1 MLAAAAISVA
11 LAMVALGGAP
21 AVARGW
27 ARTGSPGLRAPT
39 VHASTAAMDA
49 ALSAAAARHPVP
61 VIAQL
66 SDFAIPSGTSS
77 TAEVEARASATV
89 AASRRL
95 TAALPRGSV
104 SRVEALGSQPLVA
117 MTVDARGL
125 TALRAQPDVVRV
137 SANRPNRIAVAYS
150 SNLNRVGAPTA
161 WAAGDTGAGQ
171 TVAIVD
177 TGVDGTNPFL
187 AGKVVAEGC
196 FSSAQSGGGMSTV
209 PICPGGNPNSST
221 VAGSGVPCP
230 DLADGCDHGTHVAG
244 IAAGG
249 AGGAFSGVA
258 PGANIIAVDV
268 FSRDPFASDCS
279 PDPTCIVAWD
289 SDVIRGLDYVY
300 SLRNSFEISS
310 VNISLGNVL
319 ATIDGDQHCD
329 TDPIKPAI
337 DQLRT
342 AGIAS
347 VAASGDT
354 NTGDLEAPACI
365 STAISVASVTADT
378 ERISSFSDISPALDL
393 YAPGESSAGVGIV
406 SSVPAGTPGA
416 FACPSPYLTASCAS
430 LAGTSA
436 AAPHVAGAIAV
447 LRQAKPGM
455 AVSLEMDQLQ
465 GTGNDVVRSGGTW
478 DGLSIPSLREG
489 SAVTQVRP
497 ASFSGGVSANKD
509 GRLEVF
515 RGTSGGVQ
523 HKWQLH
529 PNGAWSGWGGLAG
542 PIHGAP
548 IAVTNFDGRLEVF
561 GVASGQVW
569 HAWQK
574 TPGGSWSGWGSLGG
588 SIEGAKL
595 TIFMNPNGRLEMF
608 AVENN
613 RVMHKWQTTPG
624 GAWSDWG
631 SAGTGVPGIRGISA
645 LRLPD
650 GRALVQLIDGFGNWV
665 FEVQVNPGG
674 SWSQWFILNAL
685 PLPESVGTPT
695 AAVNQNGAVELF
707 ASDPSGELWHSEQT
721 FAEDGFPDES
731 RLVSGFPGGNLA
743 IGRNGDGRVEIFD
756 DRPDGTVVHAWQTSP
771 NGSWS
776 TAGLLPSS
784 VGSIPAPL
792 QIMSNLDGRLEL
804 FAPQSGNHNYQLRP
818 NGPWSGWRPL

>member
-1 MLAAAAISVA
+1 
-11 LAMVALGGAP
+11 
-21 AVARGW
+21 
-27 ARTGSPGLRAPT
+27 
-39 VHASTAAMDA
+39 MDA
-49 ALSAAAARHPVP
+49 ALSAEAAKHPVP

-77 TAEVEARASATV
+77 TAEVEARTSATV

-95 TAALPRGSV
+95 AAALPRGSV

-117 MTVDARGL
+117 LTVDAKGL
-125 TALRAQPDVVRV
+125 AALRAQPDVVRV

-161 WAAGDTGAGQ
+161 WAAGDTGSGQ
-171 TVAIVD
+171 TIAILD
-177 TGVDGTNPFL
+177 TGVDGTNLFL

-196 FSSAQSGGGMSTV
+196 FTSAHLLGDSMSAPV
-209 PICPGGNPNSST
+209 CPGDDATTST
-221 VAGSGVPCP
+221 AAGSGVPCP

-258 PGANIIAVDV
+258 PGAKIIAVDV
-268 FSRDPFASDCS
+268 FSQVTGAYSTDCGGPS
-279 PDPTCIVAWD
+279 SCIVAWD

-300 SLRNSFEISS
+300 SLRNSFDISS
-310 VNISLGNVL
+310 VNISLGGVW
-319 ATIDGDQHCD
+319 ATIEGDQHCD

-347 VAASGDT
+347 VAASGDA
-354 NTGDLEAPACI
+354 NTGELEAPACI

-378 ERISSFSDISPALDL
+378 ERISSFSEISPALDL

-416 FACPSPYLTASCAS
+416 FACPSPYPTASCAS
-430 LAGTSA
+430 LAGTSV

-515 RGTSGGVQ
+515 RGTSGGIQ

-529 PNGAWSGWGGLAG
+529 PNGAWSAWGRLAG

-561 GVASGQVW
+561 GVASGKVW

-574 TPGGSWSGWGSLGG
+574 TPGGAWSGWGSLGG
-588 SIEGAKL
+588 SIESAKL
-595 TIFMNPNGRLEMF
+595 TIFMNPDGRLEMF

-613 RVMHKWQTTPG
+613 QVMHKWQTTPG

-631 SAGTGVPGIRGISA
+631 RAGTGVPGVKGISA

-650 GRALVQLIDGFGNWV
+650 GRALIQLIDGFGNWV
-665 FEVQVNPGG
+665 FQVQVNPGG
-674 SWSQWFILNAL
+674 SWSEWFILNAL

-695 AAVNQNGAVELF
+695 AAVNQDGRVDLF
-707 ASDPSGELWHSEQT
+707 ASDPSGELWHSEQLY
-721 FAEDGFPDES
+721 AQGEFPVER
-731 RLVSGFPGGNLA
+731 RLVSGFTGGNLA
-743 IGRNGDGRVEIFD
+743 IGRNGDGRLEVFD
-756 DRPDGTVVHAWQTSP
+756 ARPGGTVVHAWQTSP

-776 TAGLLPSS
+776 KAGLLPSS

-792 QIMSNLDGRLEL
+792 QIMSDLDGRLEL
-804 FAPQSGNHNYQLRP
+804 FAPQGGEHNYQLHL
-818 NGPWSGWRPL
+818 NGAWSGWRPL